1 MKAGLGSWTSRRGAK
16 MRANKKPPHALY
28 GIRIQKEEEKNMGF
42 NSKVDKQRIT
52 PAGSYV
58 FTDDLHDIPFKNLTA
73 SIKPEGSVT
82 YTYNVKIGGASVSS
96 GSALAGVMTIYNNT
110 GILPANQPNANWN
123 KGSDGGY
130 FLNDSTNVG
139 WPITVEVTNTGATAE
154 MFIVSIS
161 SEVVRMVR

>member
-1 MKAGLGSWTSRRGAK
+1 MV
-16 MRANKKPPHALY
+16 
-28 GIRIQKEEEKNMGF
+28 

-73 SIKPEGSVT
+73 SIKPDGSVT

-96 GSALAGVMTIYNNT
+96 GSALAGVMTTYNNT
-110 GILPANQPNANWN
+110 GILPANQPNANWS
-123 KGSDGGY
+123 K
-130 FLNDSTNVG
+130 DSTSIG
-139 WPITVEVTNTGATAE
+139 WPITVDITNTGATAE

-161 SEVVRMVR
+161 SEGVRMVR